1 MRIRRLHLHAFYLD
15 GALVT
20 PVALGSVLG
29 ALLGF
34 LVAFLM

>member
-20 PVALGSVLG
+20 PVALGSVLAAVIG
-29 ALLGF
+29 FLLALL
-34 LVAFLM
+34 M